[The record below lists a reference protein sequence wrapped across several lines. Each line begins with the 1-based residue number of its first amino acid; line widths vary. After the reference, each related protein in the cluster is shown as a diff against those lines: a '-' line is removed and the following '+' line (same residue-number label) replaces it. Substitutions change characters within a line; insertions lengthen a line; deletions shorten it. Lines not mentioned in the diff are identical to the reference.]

1 MQILL
6 FGKSRTKLVVLKQL
20 CMRKINRD
28 QKYLRVQKT
37 EVHNRVYTDVEEL
50 PRTITSFE
58 KLEIAFKL
66 FGDVWKLLMIS
77 TVVEITFEKTSSP

>member
-6 FGKSRTKLVVLKQL
+6 FGKSRTKLVVLKRL

-28 QKYLRVQKT
+28 QKYRRVQKT

-58 KLEIAFKL
+58 KLEIYCIQIIWRCL
-66 FGDVWKLLMIS
+66 
-77 TVVEITFEKTSSP
+77 EIANDFHCCGNNI